1 MATPIDQ
8 RVEKL
13 LALSDK
19 RGMIVDTLCVNGNQI
34 LITYATQ
41 KPKTSTTDA
50 DLINWNRK

>member
-34 LITYATQ
+34 LITYATA
-41 KPKTSTTDA
+41 KPKTATADA
-50 DLINWNRK
+50 DLIDWSRK